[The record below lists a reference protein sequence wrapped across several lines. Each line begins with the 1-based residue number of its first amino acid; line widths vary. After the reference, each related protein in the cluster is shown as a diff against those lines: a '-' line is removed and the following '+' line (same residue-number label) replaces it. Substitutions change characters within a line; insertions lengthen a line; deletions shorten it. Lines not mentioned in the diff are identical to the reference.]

1 MICDALSFPWAI
13 MQLEWIGL
21 KIKLQG
27 LFEKIKKVCFKN
39 ISFKAISSF
48 FVREGPD
55 GPNQWQRE
63 NQIDVWRWIEWKLWQ
78 IRSIKFEVN
87 IRWRKM
93 GGDQSTQMESH
104 FWRLI
109 FIRLI
114 KKLPLLATTKDLAAI
129 FYQIYVT
136 IPTSDNTTQ
145 LPMQARKPKHNH
157 TMQLMLNVPKT
168 KVADQCTDWN
178 DYILAVNE
186 WAI

>member
-1 MICDALSFPWAI
+1 MPMKERFFHFQWKEMICDALSFPWAI

-87 IRWRKM
+87 IRWRNM

-114 KKLPLLATTKDLAAI
+114 KKLSLFSYKRHKRPGSHLLSNLCH
-129 FYQIYVT
+129 
-136 IPTSDNTTQ
+136 NT
-145 LPMQARKPKHNH
+145 HF
-157 TMQLMLNVPKT
+157 
-168 KVADQCTDWN
+168 W
-178 DYILAVNE
+178 
-186 WAI
+186 